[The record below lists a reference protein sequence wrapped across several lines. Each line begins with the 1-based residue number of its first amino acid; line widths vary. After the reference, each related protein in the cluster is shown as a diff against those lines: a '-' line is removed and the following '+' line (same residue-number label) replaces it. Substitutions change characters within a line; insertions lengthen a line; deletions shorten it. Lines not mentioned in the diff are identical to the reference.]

1 MSTTEGVAPP
11 GSSKALSGDIDRF
24 AQGLH
29 VRIGVRLRQEGGLDS
44 EDLRA
49 LADAELKALF
59 DLEER
64 RRIRSGALPLGEAA
78 EKEIDAAVKNRFF
91 SYGPLQ
97 PFLDPGSG
105 ISELNLIGCDQVWV
119 ANVDGNRQQ
128 VTATLFD
135 SDQNLMEWVER
146 QARESGQHEY
156 LWDFAHPILE
166 MDLPNGDRLSAVREV
181 TPRPV
186 VAIRRHDLVTL
197 ATLDD
202 LFAVGMIDDWVRD
215 FLLALVRARKNIVIS
230 GGTSAGKTTLARALG
245 NAFPR
250 WERVATVE
258 DVAELRLELFPEL
271 HDQVVPL
278 RRRPPNSDGRGEV
291 PVHVLAWAAQRQNAD
306 RVITGEVRGGL
317 EIIPALSTMNLGND
331 GSMFTIHAPSSEAAL
346 RKCQTYASIA
356 PERWTHEE
364 SAAIIRDA
372 VHAVVHVAFDRA
384 TNRRYVASIRIV
396 VGVQGRLLM
405 TEEVYGRRRDGTLG
419 PTGAGLD
426 ESLAD
431 ELESVGYLRTG
442 TVAGPA

>member
-1 MSTTEGVAPP
+1 MTTVEDAASP
-11 GSSKALSGDIDRF
+11 GTTALSGDIDRF
-24 AQGLH
+24 AQGLQA
-29 VRIGVRLRQEGGLDS
+29 RIGTRLRHERGLRP

-49 LADAELKALF
+49 LADAEMKALF
-59 DLEER
+59 ELEER
-64 RRIRSGALPLGEAA
+64 RRIRSGTLPLGGVLER
-78 EKEIDAAVKNRFF
+78 EIDAAVKNRLF

-105 ISELNLIGCDQVWV
+105 VSELNLIGCDQVWV
-119 ANVDGNRQQ
+119 THVDGSRER
-128 VTATLFD
+128 VLTTLFD
-135 SDQNLMEWVER
+135 SDQDLVDWVER
-146 QARESGQHEY
+146 RARESGQHEY

-202 LFAVGMIDDWVRD
+202 LLAVGMIDAWVRD
-215 FLLALVRARKNIVIS
+215 LLLALVRARKNIVIS
-230 GGTSAGKTTLARALG
+230 GGTSAGKTTVARALG
-245 NAFPR
+245 NAIPH

-258 DVAELRLELFPEL
+258 DVAELRLELFPDL
-271 HDQVVPL
+271 HDQVVPF

-356 PERWTHEE
+356 PERWGHEE

-372 VHAVVHVAFDRA
+372 VHAVVHVDFDRA
-384 TNRRYVASIRIV
+384 DNRRYVASIRIV
-396 VGVQGRLLM
+396 TGVQGGRLI
-405 TEEVYGRRRDGTLG
+405 TEEVYGRRADGTLG

-426 ESLAD
+426 ERLAE
-431 ELESVGYLRTG
+431 ELEAVGFRYATDEVG
-442 TVAGPA
+442 AA

>member
-1 MSTTEGVAPP
+1 MSVVDGPAMP
-11 GSSKALSGDIDRF
+11 GTAALSGDIDKF
-24 AQGLH
+24 AQALQA
-29 VRIGVRLRQEGGLDS
+29 RIGTKLRHERGVRP

-49 LADAELKALF
+49 LADAEMKALF
-59 DLEER
+59 ELEER
-64 RRIRSGALPLGEAA
+64 RRIKSGALPLGERV
-78 EKEIDAAVKNRFF
+78 EKEIDAAVKNRLF

-105 ISELNLIGCDQVWV
+105 ASELNLIGCDQVWV
-119 ANVDGNRQQ
+119 THVDGSRERI
-128 VTATLFD
+128 TTTLFE
-135 SDQNLMEWVER
+135 SDQDLVDWVER
-146 QARESGQHEY
+146 RARESGQHEY

-202 LFAVGMIDDWVRD
+202 LLAVRMIDAWARD

-245 NAFPR
+245 NAIPR

-258 DVAELRLELFPEL
+258 DVAELRLELFPDL
-271 HDQVVPL
+271 HDQVVPF

-356 PERWTHEE
+356 PERWTQEE

-372 VHAVVHVAFDRA
+372 VHAVVHVDFDRLR
-384 TNRRYVASIRIV
+384 NRRYVASIRIV
-396 VGVQGRLLM
+396 TGVQGRILI
-405 TEEVYGRRRDGTLG
+405 TEEVYGRREDATLG

-431 ELESVGYLRTG
+431 ELERVGYRGATTQAG
-442 TVAGPA
+442 VA